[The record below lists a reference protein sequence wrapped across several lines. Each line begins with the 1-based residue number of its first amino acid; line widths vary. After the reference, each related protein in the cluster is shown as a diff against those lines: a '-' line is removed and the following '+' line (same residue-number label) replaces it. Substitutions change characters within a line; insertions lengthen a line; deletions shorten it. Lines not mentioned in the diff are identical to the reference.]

1 MGIAMKNN
9 KSQAIDD
16 LHSIQATLAVLA
28 ELASLPNSNDVP
40 IGLSDLAT
48 VLLPIKMDEILI
60 GKLICHLV
68 RPRKKQA

>member
-48 VLLPIKMDEILI
+48 VKSHQFGVDI
-60 GKLICHLV
+60 
-68 RPRKKQA
+68 

>member
-1 MGIAMKNN
+1 MENVMDNN
-9 KSQAIDD
+9 KNQALND

-48 VLLPIKMDEILI
+48 VLADNAQRMKQTLTS
-60 GKLICHLV
+60 LV
-68 RPRKKQA
+68 

>member
-1 MGIAMKNN
+1 MENVMDNN
-9 KSQAIDD
+9 KNQALND

-48 VLLPIKMDEILI
+48 VLADNAQRMKQNLTN
-60 GKLICHLV
+60 LV
-68 RPRKKQA
+68 